1 LKTHK
6 GQGAVLVI
14 DDDDMVLETSTA
26 LLRSLGY
33 TVYSAVSGEDALARY
48 ADKLA
53 GIDLAIIDMVMPGM
67 DGGECHARIRRI
79 NPDIKTI
86 LCSGYSMDRS
96 MQAVM
101 DQGCN
106 AFLPKPFT
114 LGQVTTILRQVLPE
128 PVVTAPVPWAPPT
141 TSDP

>member
-1 LKTHK
+1 
-6 GQGAVLVI
+6 
-14 DDDDMVLETSTA
+14 MVLETSMA
-26 LLRSLGY
+26 LLDCLGY
-33 TVYSAVSGEDALARY
+33 TVYSAVSGEDALERY
-48 ADKLA
+48 ADKLV

-67 DGGECHARIRRI
+67 DGGECHARIRSV
-79 NPDIKTI
+79 NPGIKTI

-114 LGQVTTILRQVLPE
+114 LGQVRTILQRVMAE
-128 PVVTAPVPWAPPT
+128 PH
-141 TSDP
+141 